1 MAAHLLRLL
10 RHVVVATH
18 GMTLRMMFDMCA
30 WPEGAKAPTGLP
42 RNASLRSV
50 VLWADASGKL
60 CMRPYERTLGSEL
73 GRELEGGSAAAS
85 KL

>member
-1 MAAHLLRLL
+1 
-10 RHVVVATH
+10 
-18 GMTLRMMFDMCA
+18 MTLRMMFDMCA
-30 WPEGAKAPTGLP
+30 WPEGVKAPTGLP

-60 CMRPYERTLGSEL
+60 CMRPYERTLGRE
-73 GRELEGGSAAAS
+73 GPERELEGGSAAAS